1 MNDPSVR
8 IYLPRRCDV
17 LQTAI
22 SPPVAAMTQDD
33 DPAAPDIRIRPR
45 QATGRSALVL
55 TIEVD
60 VGAEGTQRYDLCV
73 DTNGKPSLRSVKLA
87 DTVAPPA
94 AEPAEPASVLSDASS
109 KSAPRSGLLET
120 LR

>member
-1 MNDPSVR
+1 
-8 IYLPRRCDV
+8 
-17 LQTAI
+17 
-22 SPPVAAMTQDD
+22 MTQDD

-45 QATGRSALVL
+45 QAAGRSALVL

-60 VGAEGTQRYDLCV
+60 VGGDGTQRYDLCV

-87 DTVAPPA
+87 DVGPA
-94 AEPAEPASVLSDASS
+94 TPEPAEAAESS
-109 KSAPRSGLLET
+109 KPQSRSSVLET